1 MRKLRFSDVARPRP
15 TPSSIDLLV
24 TLKHFALITYAVF
37 PARLK
42 GLIPERFALNTVSI
56 NGSEQ
61 ALISVMPFLDGNLT
75 SAVRPFP
82 CTKVG
87 QTDYRTYIIDKDTG
101 DRCVWFFGA
110 TLDTWIRFIPR
121 LFWRLPCYRGSTRFD
136 CDYDANKARYVS
148 YRMQTASR
156 WAPAEV
162 ELFQDGA
169 ESLTLPGFPDI
180 ESGLVVLT
188 HPVTGWYYRSNG
200 DLGAFDVWHEPLQMQ
215 PAHLRHASF
224 RLLENMGLVS
234 REEQLTPH
242 SVLLDACT
250 EFTVYLPP
258 RILPRG
264 RRNQQNPEI
273 G

>member
-1 MRKLRFSDVARPRP
+1 MRKLRFKDVVRPRP
-15 TPSSIDLLV
+15 APSGIDLLV
-24 TLKHFALITYAVF
+24 TLKHFALITYAVS
-37 PARLK
+37 PSRLQ
-42 GLIPERFALNTVSI
+42 GLIPGRFALDTVPVG
-56 NGSEQ
+56 GSEK

-121 LFWRLPCYRGSTRFD
+121 LFWRLPCYRGSTHFD
-136 CDYDANKARYVS
+136 CDYDASEARYVS
-148 YRMQTASR
+148 YHMQTASR

-162 ELFQDGA
+162 ELFQDGT
-169 ESLTLPGFPDI
+169 ESLTLQGFPDV
-180 ESGLVVLT
+180 ETGLVVLT

-215 PAHLRHASF
+215 PARLRHASF
-224 RLLENMGLVS
+224 RLLENMGLVAP
-234 REEQLTPH
+234 EEQQMPH
-242 SVLLDACT
+242 SVLLDAST